1 MRAFLDPYAFSVAP
15 QAPRP
20 SVRDANSFSRMI
32 PEQAD
37 TPAPIPASASS
48 TDGTSTDTT
57 NSNTD
62 NPDTTN
68 QDSANKPVAVD
79 PSVQWIN
86 AQLMAFKIKGTEQTT
101 NPDGTVST
109 NYTTQ
114 LYFGTKPPTTPDEL
128 AKGLTPPGT
137 VVADPSKTPVTDG
150 SKPVVDPNVIPVT
163 STPPTVIDPTVKP
176 TDGTD
181 PSVKPTD
188 GTDPSVKPT
197 DGTDPSIIVATKPVD
212 PTSADPTSV
221 DPATVVTNDPGLV
234 TQVLPKEPVTDPAPI
249 DPNSTDGTVTAT
261 TDPSVM
267 TPSDV
272 GPTTT
277 LGVRAAHAGHESG
290 ANRGGSGP
298 DDHSSDPAATASQSP
313 TQPSV
318 TVASMDTSLV
328 VPADKQLAPS
338 LGRELVSTAQGMT
351 ALERVLQ
358 ATDQSQTAPAML
370 KTLNVQLSP
379 ADLGNV
385 SVRLSLQGSALDLHL
400 SVDQG
405 KTRDLIERDRHV
417 ISDSL
422 SQVGYSVG
430 TLTVEQTSS
439 TGSSNMSSAGQSF
452 SSNTSQD
459 GSSGRQYSGSGS
471 GQSPGNGRGSAWRD
485 PEAIPVPAS
494 GRPLRGQ
501 GVFI

>member
-57 NSNTD
+57 NGNAD
-62 NPDTTN
+62 NQDTTN
-68 QDSANKPVAVD
+68 QDPANKPVAVD

-471 GQSPGNGRGSAWRD
+471 GQSPGNGRGSAWLD
-485 PEAIPVPAS
+485 PEAVPVPAS

>member
-37 TPAPIPASASS
+37 TPAPAPAPAPASASS

-57 NSNTD
+57 NGNAD
-62 NPDTTN
+62 NQDTTN
-68 QDSANKPVAVD
+68 QDPANKPVAVD

-137 VVADPSKTPVTDG
+137 VVSDPSKTPITDG

-188 GTDPSVKPT
+188 GTDPST
-197 DGTDPSIIVATKPVD
+197 IVATKPVD
-212 PTSADPTSV
+212 PTPADPTSV

-261 TDPSVM
+261 TDPSGM

-298 DDHSSDPAATASQSP
+298 DDHASDPAATASPSP
-313 TQPSV
+313 AQPSV

-385 SVRLSLQGSALDLHL
+385 SVSLSLQGSALDLHL